1 MTQQTKKRLEVLYK
15 KHHKWL
21 YSTIFKITQD
31 PTTSEELVGELYLY
45 LGEKDNKHLY
55 YNDSFNL
62 MYCRSFLQSR
72 YYNLYKRNKK
82 LELTDEELDTEDIE
96 YDYEEDM
103 RLQTKYDE
111 VMDTIQGLSKTDMWA
126 SAAIYQLYALTDQ
139 TIEEVSNDIG
149 ISPSTTFKHIKRI
162 REHLKETIRTPFT

>member
-82 LELTDEELDTEDIE
+82 LELTDEDLDIEDIE
-96 YDYEEDM
+96 YDYEEDKM
-103 RLQTKYDE
+103 LETKYDE

-139 TIEEVSNDIG
+139 TIEEVSKDIG

-162 REHLKETIRTPFT
+162 REYLKDTIRTPFT